1 MKIYSAINNAFYA
14 PEFRVDYEASGTWP
28 TDGVEVTESVYD
40 QLQLDLSKGK
50 VLSSENGQPVAI
62 TPPQPVVSIQS
73 LLIGVAN
80 KRWVVETGGIV
91 VDGRRVDTDRE
102 SQAQLNN
109 SYSSLKLGLIED
121 TQWKDA
127 DGNFTLVT
135 LVELEPIAQAVAQH
149 VRACFVAEQVHNEL
163 IGGLTTQEQLDEYDI
178 NEGWPSN
185 G

>member
-1 MKIYSAINNAFYA
+1 MYLYSKSTKGFYNSEHQGLMLDDLVEIPDKYYQELFLGQA
-14 PEFRVDYEASGTWP
+14 EGKQIVPDQSGYPIAVWPPEPTVTRETLIQGCAS
-28 TDGVEVTESVYD
+28 
-40 QLQLDLSKGK
+40 
-50 VLSSENGQPVAI
+50 
-62 TPPQPVVSIQS
+62 
-73 LLIGVAN
+73 
-80 KRWVVETGGIV
+80 KRWEVETGGIV
-91 VDGRRVDTDRE
+91 VGGRRVDTDRE

-149 VRACFVAEQVHNEL
+149 VRSCFLAEQVHVEL
-163 IGGLTTQEQLDEYDI
+163 IMGITTQEQLDEYDI
-178 NEGWPSN
+178 NDGWPTN

>member
-1 MKIYSAINNAFYA
+1 MYYSSLTGGFYDAAIHGDNIPADA
-14 PEFRVDYEASGTWP
+14 IEITAEKHSELLLAQASGK
-28 TDGVEVTESVYD
+28 
-40 QLQLDLSKGK
+40 QILSDDVGY
-50 VLSSENGQPVAI
+50 PIAI
-62 TPPQPVVSIQS
+62 DPPRPVVTQQS
-73 LLIGVAN
+73 LITGVAN
-80 KRWVVETGGIV
+80 KRWEVETGGIV

-149 VRACFVAEQVHNEL
+149 VRACFVAEQIHNEL
-163 IGGLTTQEQLDEYDI
+163 IKGLTTQEQLDEYDI
-178 NEGWPSN
+178 NDGWPSN